1 MNIYT
6 RTVHLDNHIAEVL
19 TSRARYER
27 SFYIKKY
34 GPRSDWNMSREESY
48 KVRGAEC
55 TLSAAASLFRGH
67 FPSESIQELL
77 MTGVKRWE
85 ATEEEIE
92 RFLHHLPSEINLVLK
107 TPAPASKPKK
117 NRRRDANR
125 FGRRV
130 SNCNETK

>member
-19 TSRARYER
+19 ISRARYEE
-27 SFYIKKY
+27 SFYTKKY
-34 GPRSDWNMSREESY
+34 GPRSDWNMSREEAH

-55 TLSAAASLFRGH
+55 TLLQAASLFRANYS
-67 FPSESIQELL
+67 SERIQELL

-117 NRRRDANR
+117 NRRDVNR
-125 FGRRV
+125 FGRSV
-130 SNCNETK
+130 SNCNKTK